1 MLVEILGWIGSL
13 CVLVAYVLNVN
24 KRLATDTV
32 AYYSLNIVGSALL
45 IINTA
50 FHRAY
55 PSMVINIVWVIVPV
69 VTICGSIFG
78 KKSQN
83 RADHH

>member
-32 AYYSLNIVGSALL
+32 AYYALNIVGSTLL
-45 IINTA
+45 IVNTA
-50 FHRAY
+50 VHHAY

-69 VTICGSIFG
+69 VTIIRYKMVS
-78 KKSQN
+78 KSKSG
-83 RADHH
+83 